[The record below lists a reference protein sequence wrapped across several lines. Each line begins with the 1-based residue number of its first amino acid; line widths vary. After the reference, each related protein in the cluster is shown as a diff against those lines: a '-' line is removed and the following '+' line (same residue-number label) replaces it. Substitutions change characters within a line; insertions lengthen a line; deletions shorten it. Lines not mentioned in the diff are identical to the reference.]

1 VARFFSLRRSACHTA
16 AFASLTK
23 LGFDSTT
30 FVVVLGACVED
41 AFDTEEEF
49 CEVGSGPFGE
59 AANKRLNHVSSA
71 FIS

>member
-1 VARFFSLRRSACHTA
+1 LLSFG
-16 AFASLTK
+16 K

-30 FVVVLGACVED
+30 FVVVLDAGVED

-59 AANKRLNHVSSA
+59 AANKRLNHVMSA
-71 FIS
+71 FIF